1 MSLRESNYT
10 ILHTVKSIKS
20 IMSSDNES
28 NQQGSVQVQELDELD
43 ERGEDEQYEEEEEEE
58 EEEDESVV
66 VEQEDQDRQVVDDGL
81 ANFKQLLEISEQ
93 SSGSVQVEY
102 NGVMVSPAE
111 AKVLNHV
118 VDNLHDHFGQ
128 PEARGPPKIRFL
140 KPELTNL
147 GYDEKYKSK
156 NDPPG
161 DRWYSE
167 IRVMYTNPKIQ
178 EKNDIVAMDG
188 VYFDLNPKMTKDG
201 VNAKNY
207 GSTWINI
214 YIPDKTITEFLL
226 AFREGT
232 GWSVSNHGFNRD
244 ETQAITSISANMS
257 VDEPPYFNV
266 FHKKLDDKKR
276 VVAASIKEIDPISV
290 FMKNEKLRAIYKGTA
305 FFSISMNVLTQVGSV
320 VTPVPS
326 DNVKARIKFNLL
338 DTRIFDKA
346 TSITSVRVGGK
357 KPNGSVFRRRLR

>member
-1 MSLRESNYT
+1 MRVSVQ
-10 ILHTVKSIKS
+10 IPHVIKLIKP
-20 IMSSDNES
+20 IMSNNNEL
-28 NQQGSVQVQELDELD
+28 NEQGSVHTEDSNENN
-43 ERGEDEQYEEEEEEE
+43 EAEEDEQYEEEEEEE
-58 EEEDESVV
+58 EESVAGEVEDEGK
-66 VEQEDQDRQVVDDGL
+66 QVVDDGL
-81 ANFKQLLEISEQ
+81 SNFKQLLEISEE
-93 SSGSVQVEY
+93 SGGSVQVEY
-102 NGVMVSPAE
+102 NGVMVSPGE
-111 AKVLNHV
+111 AKVLRHV

-128 PEARGPPKIRFL
+128 PEVRGPPKIKFL

-167 IRVMYTNPKIQ
+167 INVIYTNPKIN

-214 YIPDKTITEFLL
+214 YIPDKTATAFLL

-244 ETQAITSISANMS
+244 EVQGITSITANMS
-257 VDEPPYFNV
+257 IDDPPYFNV
-266 FHKKLDDKKR
+266 FHKKLDDEKK
-276 VVAASIKEIDPISV
+276 VVAASIKEMGPISV

-305 FFSISMNVLTQVGSV
+305 FFSISMNVLTQVGCV
-320 VTPVPS
+320 ATPVPS

-346 TSITSVRVGGK
+346 SNITSVRVGGK
-357 KPNGSVFRRRLR
+357 KSNGSVFRRKLR